1 MNPNESDELCDE
13 ELQRIERLV
22 DAATAGPWIS
32 CVVGRDA
39 QAESNCIELGSCNE
53 LGSFLCVELLG
64 SSVADQEFV
73 ASARQDIPRLLRE
86 VRTLRASL
94 ESLLAERRR
103 RPAGGIR
110 GIVDGTTA
118 LHSLP
123 M

>member
-1 MNPNESDELCDE
+1 MNPRESDELCDE

-32 CVVGRDA
+32 CLVGRDA

-64 SSVADQEFV
+64 GSVADQEFV

-86 VRTLRASL
+86 VRALRARL
-94 ESLLAERRR
+94 DSLLVEPRR
-103 RPAGGIR
+103 RPAGANR
-110 GIVDGTTA
+110 GIVDGTTT
-118 LHSLP
+118 LHSSP